1 MSIIN
6 WLTRLWSRVKPA
18 TQHDLNQLGDKIM
31 ANINESTDKINAAE
45 DRIESAITGV
55 TADIAGLKVL
65 IEQLRASTEVS
76 PADQFLLNQVIARAE
91 SIATRLEALD
101 SATPTP

>member
-6 WLTRLWSRVKPA
+6 WIARLWSRVKPA
-18 TQHDLNQLGDKIM
+18 TKNDLNQLGDKIM

-76 PADQFLLNQVIARAE
+76 PADQSLLNQVITRAE